1 MDPINPRTPTDI
13 PLTEGEESILRAS
26 IRGEHRNFPHVRWW
40 LIREDGTLEDVLEQV
55 RLRPADAQDTNGGQ
69 DFYTPWYARANHVH
83 AEDRGP
89 MAFGIHAYGTEEA
102 VRAVHR
108 MVLLRL
114 GRL

>member
-1 MDPINPRTPTDI
+1 MGPINPRTPTDI
-13 PLTEGEESILRAS
+13 PLTPGEENILLLA
-26 IRGEHRNFPHVRWW
+26 IRSDGRSFPHVRWW
-40 LIREDGTLEDVLEQV
+40 LIREDGSLEDVAEQV
-55 RLRPADAQDTNGGQ
+55 RLRPSDAQDNNGGQ

-83 AEDRGP
+83 AEDRGV

-108 MVLLRL
+108 MALRRL